1 MFYVLKRMFECQL
14 LHHQK
19 RHHHLPLDLWGGC
32 SEQRKS
38 LSWQTMIINASIR
51 ALLAVTTLTI
61 EPMMFLWSV
70 AGGMAKVSTDQM
82 ILYKVPVSDVERIII
97 VKIELTRTFQDMSR
111 VQQLC

>member
-1 MFYVLKRMFECQL
+1 M
-14 LHHQK
+14 
-19 RHHHLPLDLWGGC
+19 
-32 SEQRKS
+32 S
-38 LSWQTMIINASIR
+38 TMSIINASIR

-97 VKIELTRTFQDMSR
+97 KDHHRYNRTDQHVSRYVASSTTLLTSATQLKIRRKQKNTIGQRILPLINM
-111 VQQLC
+111 

>member
-1 MFYVLKRMFECQL
+1 MRNS
-14 LHHQK
+14 
-19 RHHHLPLDLWGGC
+19 D
-32 SEQRKS
+32 S
-38 LSWQTMIINASIR
+38 LVWETLETTMSTISMSTMSIINALIR

-97 VKIELTRTFQDMSR
+97 VILKIII
-111 VQQLC
+111 VN